1 MRREAVVEVAGEQLR
16 LLPERALY
24 WPRQKTLFIAD
35 PHFGKA
41 AAFRAAAI
49 PVPAGT
55 TNENLRRLEAALE
68 VTGAER
74 LVCLGDLLHARS
86 GRAEQTMGALAAWRA
101 KYQALDFCLVRGN
114 HDRHAGDPPPEW
126 QVQVLEEPVQEAPF
140 VWRHSPEAHLPEV
153 DVNSYVLAGHLHPA
167 IRLGRGQ
174 LGETLRCFYFGE
186 SYAVLPAFGDFTGSA
201 TLPKRNG
208 ARVFVLADEQV
219 LAVPT

>member
-1 MRREAVVEVAGEQLR
+1 MRKEALVEVAGEQLR
-16 LLPERALY
+16 LLPERAVY

-55 TNENLRRLEAALE
+55 TDENLGRLDAALE
-68 VTGAER
+68 ATAAQR
-74 LVCLGDLLHARS
+74 LVCLGDLLHTRS
-86 GRAEQTMGALAAWRA
+86 GRTEQTMTALAEWRA
-101 KYQALDFCLVRGN
+101 AHQTLDFCLVRGN

-126 QVQVLEEPVQEAPF
+126 QVQVLEEPVQAAPF
-140 VWRHSPEAHLPEV
+140 VWRHFPEV
-153 DVNSYVLAGHLHPA
+153 DENGYVLAGHLHPA
-167 IRLGRGQ
+167 IRLGRGR

-201 TLPKRNG
+201 TLPRRNG
-208 ARVFVLADEQV
+208 ARVFVMADEQV
-219 LAVPT
+219 LPVPPR